1 MIGSCVSC
9 GRTFDL
15 LRDGV
20 TIIVEHVCP

>member
-1 MIGSCVSC
+1 MCSCVSC
-9 GRTFDL
+9 GRIFDL

>member
-1 MIGSCVSC
+1 MCSCVSC